1 MEPSTFRGLGNQQFV
16 FTYVCAKRGKNQFLG
31 SITNLKLTICCDSR
45 VKTNSKGQTNRFHMH
60 LIQLAIPTPKKEAKK
75 TRNGMQEKNSSMQIY
90 QDNIPHNQ
98 FK

>member
-1 MEPSTFRGLGNQQFV
+1 
-16 FTYVCAKRGKNQFLG
+16 
-31 SITNLKLTICCDSR
+31 
-45 VKTNSKGQTNRFHMH
+45 MH

-75 TRNGMQEKNSSMQIY
+75 RKGMQEKNSSTQIY

>member
-1 MEPSTFRGLGNQQFV
+1 
-16 FTYVCAKRGKNQFLG
+16 
-31 SITNLKLTICCDSR
+31 
-45 VKTNSKGQTNRFHMH
+45 MH